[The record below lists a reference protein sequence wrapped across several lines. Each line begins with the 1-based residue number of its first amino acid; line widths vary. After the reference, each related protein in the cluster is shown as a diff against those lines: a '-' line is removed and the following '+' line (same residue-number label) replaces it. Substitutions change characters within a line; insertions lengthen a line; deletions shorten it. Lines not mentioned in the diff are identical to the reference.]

1 MEKTG
6 KVPGESTYL
15 DIQAEV
21 GITKHIGGFE
31 ATDTLLDLC
40 HVATA
45 HEVLYV
51 GCGVGVGP
59 IYIARKLNCRVIGV
73 DISNKMLEWSH
84 RRARKEH
91 MEEKVNFR
99 NGNILALPFETDRFD
114 AVIVES
120 VAVFVEDKAL
130 AIRECRRVTK
140 PGGFIGLNEVCW
152 IHPASD
158 EMNSS
163 ARREMGA
170 APIPLETW
178 QSLWDGS
185 GLSEKLV
192 KVCTIDKQAE
202 LRGRVR
208 WVGLRWAL
216 KAIVRLLIL
225 YISNPGVRLA
235 IREQWSGTLDKTSSM
250 GYLLLV
256 GRK

>member
-1 MEKTG
+1 MEGTTKI
-6 KVPGESTYL
+6 PIDSTYL
-15 DIQAEV
+15 DVQAEV
-21 GITKHIGGFE
+21 GITKHIGGFD
-31 ATDTLLDLC
+31 ATDSLLALC
-40 HVATA
+40 HVETA

-59 IYIARKLNCRVIGV
+59 IYIARKFNCRVTGV
-73 DISNKMLEWSH
+73 DISVKMLEWS
-84 RRARKEH
+84 RQRAREEH
-91 MEEKVNFR
+91 MEHKVDFR
-99 NGNILALPFETDRFD
+99 TGNILALPFESGRFD

-130 AIRECRRVTK
+130 AIRECARVTR
-140 PGGFIGLNEVCW
+140 PGGYIGLNEVCW
-152 IHPASD
+152 IKPASD

-185 GLSEKLV
+185 GLADRLV
-192 KVCTIDKQAE
+192 KVCTIDTRAE
-202 LRGRVR
+202 LHGRVR
-208 WVGLRWAL
+208 WVGLRWSL
-216 KAIVRLLIL
+216 RAIGRLLTL
-225 YISNPGVRLA
+225 YISNPGIRQA
-235 IREQWSGTLDKTSSM
+235 IRAQWSGTLDKTSSM